1 MQLAL
6 FPALFTFALVA
17 SMTPGPNNV
26 MLMASGANFGFRRT
40 IPHMFGIALGF
51 AIMVILVGMGLM
63 QLFTVLPLSYQL
75 LKVASITYLI
85 WLAWKIA
92 GAGKPDQGN
101 ARATPLSLVQA
112 AAFQWVNPKA
122 WAVAFATITT
132 YAPSRDMGSVLLI
145 AGVFIAT
152 SLPATT
158 SWTYLGREISRLLT
172 NPNHLRLFN
181 WCMAALILATL
192 FPVLIG

>member
-1 MQLAL
+1 MQPSL
-6 FPALFTFALVA
+6 FLALFTFALVA

-40 IPHMFGIALGF
+40 IPHMFGIAMGF
-51 AIMVILVGMGLM
+51 AVMVLLVGLGLM
-63 QLFTVLPLSYQL
+63 QLFEVWSLSYKL
-75 LKVASITYLI
+75 LKTASIAYLI

-92 GAGKPDQGN
+92 GASKPEQDKT
-101 ARATPLSLVQA
+101 RATPLSSWQA

-122 WAVAFATITT
+122 WAVALATIST

-145 AGVFIAT
+145 ACVFIVT

-158 SWTYLGREISRLLT
+158 GWTYLGREISRLLT
-172 NPNHLRLFN
+172 NPAHLRLFN
-181 WCMAALILATL
+181 WSMAAILLATL
-192 FPVLIG
+192 YPVLFG